1 MNDYWDIVA
10 KMWGKTTA
18 NVVHWIINAMMIAG
32 VLVGVI
38 LVVFKI
44 VSGAIALNREQD
56 CGIGQALKEASK
68 PMVKFILL
76 IAIAEISIPLLWNF
90 LFPFLIAQGWNPDTP
105 NNLSNLN
112 FKV

>member
-1 MNDYWDIVA
+1 VRKDYTNA
-10 KMWGKTTA
+10 
-18 NVVHWIINAMMIAG
+18 VHWIVNAMMIAG

-76 IAIAEISIPLLWNF
+76 IAIARISIPLLWNF
-90 LFPFLIAQGWNPDTP
+90 LFPFLIAQG
-105 NNLSNLN
+105 
-112 FKV
+112 

>member
-18 NVVHWIINAMMIAG
+18 DAVHWVVNAMMIAG
-32 VLVGVI
+32 VMVGVI

-76 IAIAEISIPLLWNF
+76 IAIAGISIPLLWNF
-90 LFPFLIAQGWNPDTP
+90 LFPFLIAQGWNPEP
-105 NNLSNLN
+105 SVHVFNLR
-112 FKV
+112 

>member
-1 MNDYWDIVA
+1 
-10 KMWGKTTA
+10 
-18 NVVHWIINAMMIAG
+18 MMIAG

-76 IAIAEISIPLLWNF
+76 IAITGISIPLLWNF

-105 NNLSNLN
+105 NNFSSLN

>member
-1 MNDYWDIVA
+1 
-10 KMWGKTTA
+10 
-18 NVVHWIINAMMIAG
+18 MIAG
-32 VLVGVI
+32 VMVGVI

-76 IAIAEISIPLLWNF
+76 IAIARISIPLLWNF
-90 LFPFLIAQGWNPDTP
+90 LFPFLIAQG
-105 NNLSNLN
+105 
-112 FKV
+112 

>member
-18 NVVHWIINAMMIAG
+18 NAVHLIVNAMMIAG

-44 VSGAIALNREQD
+44 VSGAIALNRE
-56 CGIGQALKEASK
+56 
-68 PMVKFILL
+68 
-76 IAIAEISIPLLWNF
+76 
-90 LFPFLIAQGWNPDTP
+90 
-105 NNLSNLN
+105 
-112 FKV
+112 

>member
-1 MNDYWDIVA
+1 M
-10 KMWGKTTA
+10 
-18 NVVHWIINAMMIAG
+18 HWIVNAMMIAG

-76 IAIAEISIPLLWNF
+76 IAIAGISIPLLWNF
-90 LFPFLIAQGWNPDTP
+90 LFPFLIAQG
-105 NNLSNLN
+105 
-112 FKV
+112 

>member
-1 MNDYWDIVA
+1 MIIEIQLLKCEERLQANAVYWIV
-10 KMWGKTTA
+10 
-18 NVVHWIINAMMIAG
+18 NAMMIAG

-76 IAIAEISIPLLWNF
+76 IAIAGISIPLLWNF
-90 LFPFLIAQGWNPDTP
+90 LFPFLIAQG
-105 NNLSNLN
+105 
-112 FKV
+112 

>member
-18 NVVHWIINAMMIAG
+18 NAVHWIVNAMMIAG

-44 VSGAIALNREQD
+44 VSGAIALNRE
-56 CGIGQALKEASK
+56 
-68 PMVKFILL
+68 
-76 IAIAEISIPLLWNF
+76 
-90 LFPFLIAQGWNPDTP
+90 
-105 NNLSNLN
+105 
-112 FKV
+112 

>member
-1 MNDYWDIVA
+1 MNDYWDIVV

-18 NVVHWIINAMMIAG
+18 NAVHWIVNTMMIAG

-44 VSGAIALNREQD
+44 VSGEIALNREQD
-56 CGIGQALKEASK
+56 CGIWQALKEASK

-76 IAIAEISIPLLWNF
+76 IAIAGISIPLLWNF
-90 LFPFLIAQGWNPDTP
+90 LFPFLIAQGWNPETWII
-105 NNLSNLN
+105 
-112 FKV
+112 

>member
-1 MNDYWDIVA
+1 MNDYWDIVT
-10 KMWGKTTA
+10 KMWAKTTA
-18 NVVHWIINAMMIAG
+18 NAVHWIVNAMIAG
-32 VLVGVI
+32 ILVGVI

-76 IAIAEISIPLLWNF
+76 IAIAGISIPLLWNF
-90 LFPFLIAQGWNPDTP
+90 LFPFLISQGWNPDTP
-105 NNLSNLN
+105 NNFSSLN
-112 FKV
+112 FKI

>member
-18 NVVHWIINAMMIAG
+18 NAVHWIVNAMMIAG

-76 IAIAEISIPLLWNF
+76 IAIAGISIPLLWNF
-90 LFPFLIAQGWNPDTP
+90 LFPFLIAQGWNPEP
-105 NNLSNLN
+105 SVHVFNLR
-112 FKV
+112 

>member
-18 NVVHWIINAMMIAG
+18 NAVHWIVNAMMIAG

-76 IAIAEISIPLLWNF
+76 IAIAGISIPLLWNF
-90 LFPFLIAQGWNPDTP
+90 LFPFLVAQGWNPESTTKLI
-105 NNLSNLN
+105 NLR
-112 FKV
+112 

>member
-18 NVVHWIINAMMIAG
+18 NAVHWIVNAMMIAG

-76 IAIAEISIPLLWNF
+76 IAIAGISIPLLWNF
-90 LFPFLIAQGWNPDTP
+90 LFPFLIAQGWNPDKP
-105 NNLSNLN
+105 NNLN
-112 FKV
+112 FRV

>member
-18 NVVHWIINAMMIAG
+18 NAVHWIVNMMLIAG
-32 VLVGVI
+32 VMAGVI

-56 CGIGQALKEASK
+56 CGIGQALKEANK
-68 PMVKFILL
+68 HMVKFILL
-76 IAIAEISIPLLWNF
+76 IAIAGISIPLLWNF
-90 LFPFLIAQGWNPDTP
+90 LFPCLIAQGWNPDTP

-112 FKV
+112 FKI

>member
-1 MNDYWDIVA
+1 MRKDYTNA
-10 KMWGKTTA
+10 
-18 NVVHWIINAMMIAG
+18 VHWIVNAMMIAG

-76 IAIAEISIPLLWNF
+76 IAITGISIPLLWNF
-90 LFPFLIAQGWNPDTP
+90 LFPFLIAQG
-105 NNLSNLN
+105 
-112 FKV
+112 